1 MVQSTASE
9 LSRKGGAAKKMHE
22 SANADTV
29 NSRSVA
35 KELIPN
41 HMVRSPQ
48 TFCAAQ
54 P

>member
-1 MVQSTASE
+1 
-9 LSRKGGAAKKMHE
+9 MHE
-22 SANADTV
+22 SANADTA

-48 TFCAAQ
+48 TFVLLNLDN
-54 P
+54 PPVDS